1 MKKTI
6 YIHMGPHKTGST
18 SIQKFIRQNARL
30 LRKFHNV
37 EEVPLVYTKKIVEH
51 IRLGSWQELREVL
64 AELNNYI
71 SECQCEAF
79 LWSSEDLS
87 GDLPGRRGGKKPYYH
102 LGRVVSEI
110 QEALHGANCYFY
122 FFRREPSDWLESA
135 FAQHLKYRSRF
146 RSAEEFKSWMHFENL
161 WDKVIQGVQCDNFFV
176 LDFKKFKKDDALG
189 VVRVLA
195 DAIPVLDQLLSN
207 EGVTIG
213 ELRENVTP
221 PRELVEILECIANSG
236 ASDSAKAAAR
246 AVIRDSFDNTEQ
258 ISGAKKERTLKET
271 GSSRSVWPP
280 ILRVREDFPERLL
293 PLLDR
298 SRARVLTQSQPDILP
313 DITED
318 LRPYSL
324 RVVRPDGE
332 WPQTGRSKIE
342 DQAAILK
349 HRFSGLPESS
359 FLLGLT
365 ISYLRRNTPVTEKAK
380 ALFTRLWEEEYDV
393 LLGVLPARWLISS
406 LQTYFDH
413 GSSEAQKIIG
423 ASGYFYANM
432 IKIYEGERSIDGL
445 SPEGN
450 SENTTPVTESGFIG
464 LDRYKIGATD
474 LLLNTN
480 ALLLEIS
487 LRDEASG
494 RVLQEFILRTA
505 AAHNV
510 FTRHDRYRKRHNI
523 NEKPFS
529 NCWSFFNPPS

>member
-30 LRKFHNV
+30 LRTFHNV

-51 IRLGSWQELREVL
+51 IRLGSWQELRGVL

-71 SECQCEAF
+71 ADCQCEAF

-87 GDLPGRRGGKKPYYH
+87 GDLPGRRGGKKPYCH

-110 QEALHGANCYFY
+110 QDALHGANCYFY

-135 FAQHLKYRSRF
+135 FAQHLRYRSRF

-161 WDKVIQGVQCDNFFV
+161 WDKVIEGVQCDNFFV
-176 LDFKKFKKDDALG
+176 LDFKKDDTLG

-221 PRELVEILECIANSG
+221 PRELVEILERIANSG

-246 AVIRDSFDNTEQ
+246 AVIRDSFENTEK
-258 ISGAKKERTLKET
+258 ISGAKKEITRKET

-280 ILRVREDFPERLL
+280 ILRAIEDFPERLL

-445 SPEGN
+445 PPEGN